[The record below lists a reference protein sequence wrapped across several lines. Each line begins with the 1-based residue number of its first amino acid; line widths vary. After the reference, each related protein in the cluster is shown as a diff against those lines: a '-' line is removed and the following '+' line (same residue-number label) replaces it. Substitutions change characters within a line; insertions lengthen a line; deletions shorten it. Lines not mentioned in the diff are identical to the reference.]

1 MMGRQVEQGSLFY
14 EFRLEDR
21 VPPDHLLRRVDRV
34 LDLSFVHEVMA
45 EHYSAIGRPSVDPVL
60 MVRMLLVG
68 YLYGVRSERRLCEE
82 VDLNLAYRWFCRLGL
97 DGRVPDHS
105 TFTKNRHGRFRD
117 SKLMRL
123 VFERVVKQCLRLGI
137 AEVRHVAVDGTHVN
151 ADASKDKFV
160 DRADEL
166 PREGASRAVRDYFV
180 DLDEAVPDLP
190 GTTRHPPKAVSTTDP
205 GDALSTK
212 HGKRCFAYGM
222 NRQVRAANAM
232 IDTASSI
239 VLDVEAAPAR
249 FADES
254 EAARRM
260 VERTKERHGQVP
272 DVLAADTAYGSGHF
286 LSWAE
291 GHGIEPHAPTAS
303 DRKGRDLVPIKEA
316 FAYDEERDLYVC
328 PQGALLER
336 LKASRRTGREA
347 WSDGLA
353 MIYRAKVKDCMPC
366 PLRPTCCPTTSPR
379 RIKRS
384 VHEPARERARG
395 RVGTP
400 GFERSRRLRLRIERL
415 FACIK
420 HNDGFA
426 RVRLRGRRG
435 ADEQFVLAATARN
448 LKTMAK
454 LLGGPIPAP
463 AGA

>member
-1 MMGRQVEQGSLFY
+1 MMGRQVEQGLLFY

-21 VPPDHLLRRVDRV
+21 VPTDHLLRRVDAI

-123 VFERVVKQCLRLGI
+123 VFERVVEQCLRLGI

-151 ADASKDKFV
+151 ANASKDRFV
-160 DRADEL
+160 DRVDEL
-166 PREGASRAVRDYFV
+166 PREGASRAVRDYFTE
-180 DLDEAVPDLP
+180 LDEAVPDLP

-205 GDALSTK
+205 GAALSTK
-212 HGKRCFAYGM
+212 HGRRTFAYGM
-222 NRQVRAANAM
+222 NAM
-232 IDTASSI
+232 IDTASGV

-249 FADES
+249 FADEP

-260 VERTKERHGQVP
+260 VERTKVRHGKVP
-272 DVLAADTAYGSGHF
+272 NVLAADTAYGSGHF

-291 GHGIEPHAPTAS
+291 GHGIEAHAPTAS
-303 DRKGRDLVPIKEA
+303 DRKGRELVPIKEA
-316 FAYDEERDLYVC
+316 FVYDQERDLYVC
-328 PQGALLER
+328 PRGALLER
-336 LKASRRTGREA
+336 SKASRRTGREA

-353 MIYRAKVKDCMPC
+353 TIYRAKVKDCTPC
-366 PLRPTCCPTTSPR
+366 LLHPTCCPTTSPR
-379 RIKRS
+379 RIQRS
-384 VHEPARERARG
+384 IYEPARERARE

-400 GFERSRRLRLRIERL
+400 SFERSHRLRLRIERL

-420 HNDGFA
+420 HNDGLT

-454 LLGGPIPAP
+454 LLGNANGPNPA
-463 AGA
+463 AA